1 MRHTGPSV
9 WLRPGGGQGTLE
21 EVEMTKHD
29 GSRCTLAVLA
39 ALAASA
45 CSSPS
50 SLDRDL
56 LEEADQVAA
65 RDEQGIHLLVQLEDL
80 DAYPSALYRGGL
92 EVDAGGCI
100 RLAESTGPTTV
111 LWPKGFRAR
120 TVGGRIDILDPQG
133 DVVGRTGQELRMGGG
148 GVPSLHEGLGFTA
161 ADQALAV
168 SRCPGG
174 FWLVT
179 PGTVATD

>member
-1 MRHTGPSV
+1 
-9 WLRPGGGQGTLE
+9 
-21 EVEMTKHD
+21 MTKHD
-29 GSRCTLAVLA
+29 GSRCILAVLA
-39 ALAASA
+39 TLAASA

-50 SLDRDL
+50 SSLDHDL

-65 RDEQGIHLLVQLEDL
+65 RDGQGIHLLVQLENL

-100 RLAESTGPTTV
+100 RLAESTGSTTV

-120 TVGGRIDILDPQG
+120 TVGGRIDILDERG
-133 DVVGRTGQELRMGGG
+133 VVVGRIGQEFRMGGG

-161 ADQALAV
+161 ADQELAV